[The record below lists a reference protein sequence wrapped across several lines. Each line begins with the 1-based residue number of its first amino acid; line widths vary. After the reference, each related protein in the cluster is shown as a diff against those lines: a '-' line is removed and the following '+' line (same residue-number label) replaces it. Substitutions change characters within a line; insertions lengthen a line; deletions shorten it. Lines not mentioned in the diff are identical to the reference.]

1 MTNSIETNRD
11 TPDGRLIVSHPKS
24 GRTWLHFALTEA
36 GITARFTHAG
46 ASKNRMKMGSPFRGI
61 RASLRDQP
69 LVFLHRN
76 PIDTAV
82 SYYYQIHRRIL
93 RRWSARWF
101 RLWVPLFLRRAFPP
115 RDIGAFVLHPHYGVE
130 KICAYN
136 RTWLDH
142 LKNRGDCLIITYE
155 AMRADP
161 ATGFQKILDFRGITG
176 TTGVTM
182 ADLSTFEKMRV
193 RTSEDGH
200 HSSKSRTTR
209 RPFKR
214 KGPQGQ
220 GARLSGG
227 TKPRNRRTLP
237 HDRQALR
244 LFATNLIE
252 LPSARFQ
259 QSRPRPPTPRG
270 YR

>member
-130 KICAYN
+130 KIRAYN

-142 LKNRGDCLIITYE
+142 LKNRDDCLIITYE

-182 ADLSTFEKMRV
+182 ADLSTFEKMRAFEQA
-193 RTSEDGH
+193 RTGTTVLKAARPGDP
-200 HSSKSRTTR
+200 SSTKV
-209 RPFKR
+209 R
-214 KGPQGQ
+214 KG
-220 GARLSGG
+220 
-227 TKPRNRRTLP
+227 KV
-237 HDRQALR
+237 
-244 LFATNLIE
+244 
-252 LPSARFQ
+252 
-259 QSRPRPPTPRG
+259 RG
-270 YR
+270 YLEELSPETVEHCHTIAKRYGFLRQT

>member
-161 ATGFQKILDFRGITG
+161 ATGFQRILDFRGITG

-182 ADLSTFEKMRV
+182 ADLSTFEKMRAFEQA
-193 RTSEDGH
+193 RTGTTVLKAARPGDP
-200 HSSKSRTTR
+200 SSAKV
-209 RPFKR
+209 R
-214 KGPQGQ
+214 KG
-220 GARLSGG
+220 
-227 TKPRNRRTLP
+227 KV
-237 HDRQALR
+237 
-244 LFATNLIE
+244 
-252 LPSARFQ
+252 
-259 QSRPRPPTPRG
+259 RG
-270 YR
+270 YLEELSPETVEHCHTIAKRYGFLRQT

>member
-161 ATGFQKILDFRGITG
+161 ATGFQRILDFRGITG

-182 ADLSTFEKMRV
+182 ADLSTFEKMRAFEQA
-193 RTSEDGH
+193 RTGTTVLKAARPGDP
-200 HSSKSRTTR
+200 SSTKV
-209 RPFKR
+209 R
-214 KGPQGQ
+214 KG
-220 GARLSGG
+220 
-227 TKPRNRRTLP
+227 KV
-237 HDRQALR
+237 
-244 LFATNLIE
+244 
-252 LPSARFQ
+252 
-259 QSRPRPPTPRG
+259 RG
-270 YR
+270 YLEELSPETVEHCHTIAKRYGFLRQT